1 MKQYVGLQHP
11 VIPRDRDD
19 GSDENVRPRPINN
32 QCIFKDDGSG
42 IRDTMIDNFDYVLVS
57 EEAWTSLAQKFGLK
71 ESQEPVK
78 RKLVERGHL
87 GKYGEVELYYN
98 VM

>member
-1 MKQYVGLQHP
+1 MFDSGGDEAGDESANPGPIDNKPLFK
-11 VIPRDRDD
+11 DN
-19 GSDENVRPRPINN
+19 GSD
-32 QCIFKDDGSG
+32 
-42 IRDTMIDNFDYVLVS
+42 IRDNMIDNFDYVLVS
-57 EEAWTSLAQKFGLK
+57 EEAWTLLAHKFGLK
-71 ESQEPVK
+71 ESQEPMK